1 MNDILKM
8 FGQWQGIE
16 LQDNEE
22 TYELGLGYDFEDPEH
37 VIPSGIDTV
46 LSTSV
51 TTADNTKSVVL
62 ITDKDYTF
70 YSSIRVIDNNTGEY
84 TIYTPTFVK
93 T

>member
-8 FGQWQGIE
+8 FGQWQGLT

-37 VIPSGIDTV
+37 VVPNGIDSV
-46 LSTSV
+46 LATSV
-51 TTADNTKSVVL
+51 STADNKQSVVL
-62 ITDKDYTF
+62 ITDKNCTF
-70 YSSIRVIDNNTGEY
+70 YSIRVIDNDTGKY
-84 TIYTPTFVK
+84 TIYTPVFVK